1 MTYSAGRG
9 PGGDRTRAVHPGPA
23 LPPGPP
29 RSRGPVSPPAP
40 APVHPPARPGPA
52 APPRPRRQLPT
63 ELLVVFGSAII
74 AGITMLWNIP
84 AAPDTVGD
92 EVSYVVAARNVA
104 QDLQLTWGNSPIF
117 VHPPL
122 SFLAQASWLQVM
134 GAASGPVPDSI
145 VVARLFAAGTLVFA
159 ILLIGLLTAFLSPK
173 AGRSRGL
180 LLVAAVVIL
189 LSIDPI
195 MLRYGRMALIEPFA
209 LFASML
215 TLCLAVWLRDRRPAV
230 YIPVVGLTTGLALLT
245 KEMSIFLVATPVVY
259 AILERDR
266 RQVVKTASAVAAG
279 AGLWAFAFMLWPIQL
294 GLWGQ
299 FADIKLLLFKRLLG
313 IVKTTG
319 WNRPG
324 FGFSTF
330 LSEVWAKSA
339 DYASSYLLLAGGG
352 IALLWLLL
360 HRGGQPYRWLL
371 AWLLTSYAFGVYMVA
386 FGTLNEHLFVWL
398 LPAAI
403 TGVVLV
409 ADAAISR
416 RVAALRVRGRSPAR
430 TLLTVAVPVALLV
443 ALLEVST
450 VSWARSYLPDG
461 DGVIRS
467 AAYLQSSRPPCETVN
482 AIASSAAWGP
492 LMPGRVVTEFGTA
505 EAALSRGVHLFYLNE
520 KDGRLGYALPE
531 LSASVKA
538 RGMRVEHFPSRT
550 YEGVELW
557 EVPTDPY
564 DALADVNPIKDGTFV
579 VTVGSRCGGFP
590 VVDGPTGAFS
600 SGWESLGGKALLG
613 PPLSKAWTAG
623 GRTTQVFRGIVLD
636 SDGRTVTPLPIVAG
650 AAAARPDLWARALLP
665 PVTARPVGDVS
676 RLVVDPAIR
685 TAYFG
690 TAAANPGPDVIAAA
704 RARYG
709 DPLGPATTMPDN
721 MLRQPFGNVVFER
734 PAAAGPARAA
744 ALGRLALD
752 AGVVAPPDG
761 ATTPDLPPPL
771 VRDEGRTEPTTVV
784 PFLAALSLGVAVWG
798 IVSLLAYGYGYLGR
812 AARAKR
818 AQPNGRPGGFG
829 R

>member
-1 MTYSAGRG
+1 M
-9 PGGDRTRAVHPGPA
+9 
-23 LPPGPP
+23 
-29 RSRGPVSPPAP
+29 
-40 APVHPPARPGPA
+40 HPPAWSGPARPA

-92 EVSYVVAARNVA
+92 EVAYVVAARNVA
-104 QDLQLTWGNSPIF
+104 QDLRLTWGNSPIF

-122 SFLAQASWLQVM
+122 SFLAQATWLQVV
-134 GAASGPVPDSI
+134 GAERGPVPESI
-145 VVARLFAAGTLVFA
+145 VAARYFAAGTLVFA
-159 ILLIGLLTAFLSPK
+159 ILFIGLLTAFLIPR
-173 AGRSRGL
+173 AGRARGL
-180 LLVAAVVIL
+180 VLVAAVVL
-189 LSIDPI
+189 LVSTDPI
-195 MLRYGRMALIEPFA
+195 MLRYGREALIEPFA

-215 TLCLAVWLRDRRPAV
+215 TLCLAIWLRNRRPSV
-230 YIPVVGLTTGLALLT
+230 YIPVIGLMSGLALLT

-266 RQVVKTASAVAAG
+266 KQIVKTASAVAAG
-279 AGLWAFAFMLWPIQL
+279 AALWAFAFMMWPVQL

-299 FADIKLLLFKRLLG
+299 FSDIKLLLFKRLLG
-313 IVKTTG
+313 LVKTTG

-330 LSEVWAKSA
+330 LSEVWAKTA
-339 DYASSYLLLAGGG
+339 DYGSSYLLLAGGG

-360 HRGGQPYRWLL
+360 HRGRQPYRWLL
-371 AWLLTSYAFGVYMVA
+371 AWLITSYAFGVYMVA

-416 RVAALRVRGRSPAR
+416 RVARLRVRGRTLAR
-430 TLLTVAVPVALLV
+430 TRLTVGVPLALLI
-443 ALLEVST
+443 ALLGVST
-450 VSWARSYLPDG
+450 VSWARSYLPEG
-461 DGVIRS
+461 DGVIQS
-467 AAYLQSSRPPCETVN
+467 AAYVQSNRPPCEAVN

-538 RGMRVEHFPSRT
+538 RGTLIERFPSKT

-564 DALADVNPIKDGTFV
+564 DPLADVNPIKDGTFV

-590 VVDGPTGAFS
+590 VVDGPTGGFS

-613 PPLSKAWTAG
+613 PPMSKTWTAD
-623 GRTTQVFRGIVLD
+623 GRTVQVFRGIVLD
-636 SDGRTVTPLPIVAG
+636 SDGTTVTPLPVVAG
-650 AAAARPDLWARALLP
+650 VAAARPDLWTQAQLP
-665 PVTARPVGDVS
+665 PVTAPPAGDVS
-676 RLVVDPAIR
+676 GQVVDPAIR
-685 TAYFG
+685 AAYFG
-690 TAAANPGPDVIAAA
+690 SAEFGSGAANPGPDVIAAA

-709 DPLGPATTMPDN
+709 DPLGPATPMPDGV
-721 MLRQPFGNVVFER
+721 LRQAFGNVVFER
-734 PAAAGPARAA
+734 PAADGPARTA
-744 ALGRLALD
+744 ALGQVVLD
-752 AGVVAPPDG
+752 AGVVTPPDG

-784 PFLAALSLGVAVWG
+784 PFLGALSLGLVVWG
-798 IVSLLAYGYGYLGR
+798 VVSMLAYGIGYAR
-812 AARAKR
+812 RTARAKR
-818 AQPNGRPGGFG
+818 AQPTGPPGGPGGPGGYGGHGGYGGYG